1 MASNNDTNMAFW
13 SKTHLNNLCF
23 IYKYEKSLFTAMEN
37 TKKRLQNDQFIWI
50 YYLSIYPSIG
60 LLNRL

>member
-1 MASNNDTNMAFW
+1 
-13 SKTHLNNLCF
+13 
-23 IYKYEKSLFTAMEN
+23 MEN